1 MTLDDAL
8 RTLLAGGA
16 TVVTAAQVA
25 AVLWPDG
32 RTHNANGQVF
42 PLGAGIAGRML
53 RRSRSVCEVRPRQ
66 WEIVRARLMGSNAEL
81 TGAASSR
88 PG

>member
-1 MTLDDAL
+1 MCVMTLDDAL
-8 RTLLAGGA
+8 RELMGRGA

-25 AVLWPDG
+25 GVLWPGG

-53 RRSRSVCEVRPRQ
+53 RCSRSVCEVQPRQ
-66 WEIVRARLMGSNAEL
+66 WEIVRARLMTPNV
-81 TGAASSR
+81 
-88 PG
+88 

>member
-8 RTLLAGGA
+8 RALMDRGA
-16 TVVTAAQVA
+16 TTVTAAQVA

-32 RTHNANGQVF
+32 RTNNSNGQTF

-53 RRSRSVCEVRPRQ
+53 RRSLSVCEVRPRQ
-66 WEIVRARLMGSNAEL
+66 WEIVRARLLGSNA
-81 TGAASSR
+81 
-88 PG
+88 